1 VYGDGEQRRAPSA
14 TCRMPV
20 VALVA
25 LLDHA
30 GAVGDVVN
38 VGATNESINELARQV
53 IRRPGRL
60 RGSSTCP
67 ARTLAAS
74 RTWSGGSLTHRRTP
88 R

>member
-1 VYGDGEQRRAPSA
+1 MVIPGSFGRRCPGEDVTVYGDGEQRRAPSA

-38 VGATNESINELARQV
+38 VGATNDVSINELAR
-53 IRRPGRL
+53 R
-60 RGSSTCP
+60 
-67 ARTLAAS
+67 
-74 RTWSGGSLTHRRTP
+74 
-88 R
+88 